1 MRSIPPFPLLAV
13 AIACACGEPAPP
25 PAEPVGSALP
35 LDSAPLPTGESRLV
49 SDGDTLSLAVFAPE
63 EGRQRLVRSVSGGA
77 LDTTAVVI
85 DAGSKPPIESY
96 RVAEAGEGDS
106 VTARIEYGGGFE
118 GQARLTLSASQG
130 SAAENLRT
138 PPPSL
143 DAGQLPLTLTALRF
157 GDADSVHFNYVAPFE
172 KEALAALLL
181 LGPLEPLRIGETERT
196 AWPVLLQVSGL
207 QERYWFAERPPHELL
222 RLEEITRGRAWTR
235 VEPPAP

>member
-1 MRSIPPFPLLAV
+1 MRPIPPFPVLAV

-25 PAEPVGSALP
+25 PAEPAGSSLP
-35 LDSAPLPTGESRLV
+35 LDSAPLPPGESLLV
-49 SDGDTLSLAVFAPE
+49 SDGDTLSLSVFAPE
-63 EGRQRLVRSVSGGA
+63 EGRQRLVRSISGGA
-77 LDTTAVVI
+77 LDSTSVVI
-85 DAGSKPPIESY
+85 DVATKRPIESS

-118 GQARLTLSASQG
+118 GQARLTLGASQG
-130 SAAENLRT
+130 SAVENLRT

-143 DAGQLPLTLTALRF
+143 DAGQLPLSLTALRF
-157 GDADSVHFNYVAPFE
+157 GDADSLHFNYVAPFE
-172 KEALAALLL
+172 KQALAARLL

-222 RLEEITRGRAWTR
+222 RIEEITRGRTWTR
-235 VEPPAP
+235 VEPSAP